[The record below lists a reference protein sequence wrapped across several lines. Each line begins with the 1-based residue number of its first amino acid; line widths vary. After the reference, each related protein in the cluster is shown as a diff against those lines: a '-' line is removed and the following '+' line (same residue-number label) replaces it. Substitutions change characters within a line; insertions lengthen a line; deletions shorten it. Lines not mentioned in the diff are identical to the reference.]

1 VYKNLSDYGETIH
14 NAAKL
19 CITGF
24 IYSPGTW
31 ENFPMVGFYYANIQ
45 MQNLS
50 KWINMLYV
58 TTNCKDMFDYHFN
71 YLL

>member
-1 VYKNLSDYGETIH
+1 
-14 NAAKL
+14 
-19 CITGF
+19 
-24 IYSPGTW
+24 
-31 ENFPMVGFYYANIQ
+31 MVGFYYANIQ
-45 MQNLS
+45 MRNLF